1 MAEEEQVIEEN
12 ELTTQMPPTT
22 TRNRLVKKQS
32 KASVA
37 AEPCSED
44 QPWVTAHLNKN
55 KQGDNAPESA
65 VAASDNHTTTAATNA
80 SPVATTAAEDADA
93 ITPLPR
99 RDVYIDP
106 LSGHSNVT
114 LPARAPRR
122 HAYSECFDL
131 DDMEP
136 GGHIRSPSGNVLSAE
151 QAASRADRPMGIKE
165 RQEAIRKKVAEQ
177 NKQRMG
183 NETTIVGDA
192 RGKKSK
198 RERVKAWFECHCQ

>member
-1 MAEEEQVIEEN
+1 
-12 ELTTQMPPTT
+12 MPPTT

-44 QPWVTAHLNKN
+44 QPWATAHLNKN

-65 VAASDNHTTTAATNA
+65 VAASDNHTTAAAMAA
-80 SPVATTAAEDADA
+80 SSSPAAPNAAEDADA

-106 LSGHSNVT
+106 MSGHSNVT

-151 QAASRADRPMGIKE
+151 QAASRADRPMGIRE

-177 NKQRMG
+177 NQQRMG
-183 NETTIVGDA
+183 NEITIVGDA
-192 RGKKSK
+192 RGKKQKVRQERVKKSK
-198 RERVKAWFECHCQ
+198 RERVMAWFECHCQ